1 MTILKSLSIVA
12 ALFAG
17 GTSFAMAQN
26 GLPTGGE
33 RPVAGGANGNALAP
47 GFDQAPGAPGYYGF
61 YGAPGYIGAPAYVA
75 APRYA
80 APGYAVAPHRNL
92 YMSAPG
98 IRHKRLETGQPG
110 PKQPHAAP
118 YR

>member
-17 GTSFAMAQN
+17 GTSLAIAQN

-61 YGAPGYIGAPAYVA
+61 YGAPAYAAEPGYVEPSIAPAPRVHTVHHRSTYMYVP
-75 APRYA
+75 PRRSGRAYNTE
-80 APGYAVAPHRNL
+80 R
-92 YMSAPG
+92 
-98 IRHKRLETGQPG
+98 
-110 PKQPHAAP
+110 
-118 YR
+118 